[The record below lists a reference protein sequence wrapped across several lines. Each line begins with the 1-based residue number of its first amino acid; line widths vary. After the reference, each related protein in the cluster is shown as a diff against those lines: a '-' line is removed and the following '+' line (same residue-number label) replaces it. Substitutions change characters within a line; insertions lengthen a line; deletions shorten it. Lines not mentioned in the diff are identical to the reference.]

1 VRHEGYGEL
10 RTSCLLVLVVCSCAM
25 AGSNV
30 CDDVHTNVA
39 EDMLRGKHLNVLDY
53 EWPGF
58 AEKDVAAP
66 KGWKGLDIDLLDE
79 IGERLGF
86 TYEVAEMATIGDESW
101 AQMLDRSVEQTDLIL
116 SYWGRTTARINTMS
130 MLMGHVDYSSVL
142 VAKKTG
148 ATEESFT
155 EKIFQF
161 ARPFSLPVWGVLI
174 VLIVLSGLMDYMLE
188 RGFEAPRSKTSAVYQ
203 IMLGFIVMIVVASYT
218 ANLTTFLTMSSLPAP
233 GISSIEELVVNT
245 EPACVRTGDPVQTAY
260 ESNLPRKL
268 IYNKMPYADLDD
280 SMRDGTCQAAITPR
294 TNFDTW
300 LTDGRNC
307 DLTLVGG
314 TLVFSSAGWI
324 TSANTSQCIQR
335 PIEMMLHKLAEEG
348 FIKLLMFKWVQP
360 AQCASD
366 ALTEAASTSRRRR
379 LGHED
384 FHMEGV
390 QGAGH
395 GVHGTA
401 DHRRRRLE
409 HPNKEH
415 PMEHKRRRLSE
426 GSSSSS
432 GVSSRM
438 EIGDF
443 YGILIMW
450 AAATGIVIS
459 MRVMD
464 SILSWPSVK
473 AWLERRHA
481 ARASLAK
488 SIKRLAAG
496 KVDLL
501 EDQKMNLAASK
512 MQASVRG
519 LGARR
524 KKAQGLFLLDKWFGA
539 DVSEAKGH
547 NSQNT
552 AVQAVVRDVHWIKTY
567 LMLAHEKGEKERK
580 GQKGSPPAKSQ
591 AKSPARANQGESP
604 TRLDLG
610 LLVGRGLGGVAED
623 ESPLLGA
630 MSGAGLDESS
640 TLSSTLSSTC
650 TKSAADAPGYSL
662 PGSWSLRA

>member
-1 VRHEGYGEL
+1 
-10 RTSCLLVLVVCSCAM
+10 
-25 AGSNV
+25 
-30 CDDVHTNVA
+30 
-39 EDMLRGKHLNVLDY
+39 
-53 EWPGF
+53 
-58 AEKDVAAP
+58 
-66 KGWKGLDIDLLDE
+66 
-79 IGERLGF
+79 
-86 TYEVAEMATIGDESW
+86 
-101 AQMLDRSVEQTDLIL
+101 
-116 SYWGRTTARINTMS
+116 
-130 MLMGHVDYSSVL
+130 
-142 VAKKTG
+142 
-148 ATEESFT
+148 
-155 EKIFQF
+155 
-161 ARPFSLPVWGVLI
+161 
-174 VLIVLSGLMDYMLE
+174 LSGLMDYMLE
-188 RGFEAPRSKTSAVYQ
+188 RGAEGGGGRIGESIHEYFAGVMWGGFEAPRSKTSAVYQ

-245 EPACVRTGDPVQTAY
+245 EPACVRTGDPVQTTY

-268 IYNKMPYADLDD
+268 IYNKMPYDDLDD

-324 TSANTSQCIQR
+324 TSANTSRCIQR

-360 AQCASD
+360 AQCVSD
-366 ALTEAASTSRRRR
+366 ALTEAASSSSRRRR
-379 LGHED
+379 LDHEYGAD
-384 FHMEGV
+384 LHRQHHHRQLLEQQVRGSSSNHPRREDTMEDTSSK
-390 QGAGH
+390 A
-395 GVHGTA
+395 
-401 DHRRRRLE
+401 LE
-409 HPNKEH
+409 ASRS
-415 PMEHKRRRLSE
+415 MRRLSE
-426 GSSSSS
+426 STSSSGSSS
-432 GVSSRM
+432 SSRM

-450 AAATGIVIS
+450 AAATGIVIT
-459 MRVMD
+459 MRAMETL
-464 SILSWPSVK
+464 LSWPSVK
-473 AWLERRHA
+473 AWLERRRA
-481 ARASLAK
+481 ARVALVK
-488 SIKRLAAG
+488 SMKKMVPG

-501 EDQKMNLAASK
+501 EDQKRALAASK

-539 DVSEAKGH
+539 DVPEAKGH

-567 LMLAHEKGEKERK
+567 LMLAHEKSEKDR
-580 GQKGSPPAKSQ
+580 KGSPAKP
-591 AKSPARANQGESP
+591 SPFGGKKGVGAVSSP

-610 LLVGRGLGGVAED
+610 LLGAVAE
-623 ESPLLGA
+623 G
-630 MSGAGLDESS
+630 ESS
-640 TLSSTLSSTC
+640 TST
-650 TKSAADAPGYSL
+650 TKSTSQAPLCMAPAPLPAPQAPGYSL